1 MRNRF
6 NLFISRG
13 FTTLGFQTV
22 CKTVPAV
29 WMFGK
34 EYNLPCRI
42 YNRYGR
48 DLDRNS
54 IYRICQIDETRMLPF
69 RNFTKAKKHAKDIF
83 WTEYFALTNFNLI
96 RSSIKYPFEIETA
109 TGTHTRRIIIRDLS
123 PRFISSVTISIL
135 ISSYHK
141 LDRSLT
147 SPAKVKRYYLIV
159 REGGGRV

>member
-1 MRNRF
+1 MR
-6 NLFISRG
+6 
-13 FTTLGFQTV
+13 Q
-22 CKTVPAV
+22 
-29 WMFGK
+29 
-34 EYNLPCRI
+34 
-42 YNRYGR
+42 RYILNG
-48 DLDRNS
+48 
-54 IYRICQIDETRMLPF
+54 
-69 RNFTKAKKHAKDIF
+69 IF
-83 WTEYFALTNFNLI
+83 CFDSCNFNSI

-159 REGGGRV
+159 REGGEEGYNHHINSYKDFSIGLEPRPDLQPDLAVIIRRQQGANKET